1 MDALMSTIDLS
12 LIVCLC
18 ILLLAGGSGR
28 FERRVRTP
36 GASSVA
42 GARAVGRHALHM
54 HSLH

>member
-1 MDALMSTIDLS
+1 MSTIDLS

-36 GASSVA
+36 GSAAMV
-42 GARAVGRHALHM
+42 GARSVGRHALHA
-54 HSLH
+54 HTLH

>member
-1 MDALMSTIDLS
+1 MDEWMSTIDLS

-36 GASSVA
+36 GSSAVV
-42 GARAVGRHALHM
+42 GARAVGRHALHV
-54 HSLH
+54 HTLH